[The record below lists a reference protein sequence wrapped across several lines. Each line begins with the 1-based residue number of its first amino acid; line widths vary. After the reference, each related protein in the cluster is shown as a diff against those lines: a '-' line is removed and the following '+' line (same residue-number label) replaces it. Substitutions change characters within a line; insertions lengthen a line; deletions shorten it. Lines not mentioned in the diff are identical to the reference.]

1 MVFSGAA
8 MNMTRRNMVLST
20 VSALAATFLPTAAVE
35 PSPAAHEGNAGALSD
50 LVSLDDFERAA
61 RERMAAMAYEFVA
74 SGAGDEVTIRWNRED
89 YNKLKLRPRVLVD
102 VEVLDTSL
110 DLFGQKSD
118 FPILLAPTSLH
129 RLTHPEGEVE
139 TARGAGA
146 ANATFVVSSL
156 STRRMAD
163 IAHAASKPL
172 WFQLYGVNKERHEFV
187 RDVVQEVKA
196 LGCRALCVTV
206 DAPVLGARNRQARA
220 GFRIPDGF
228 ETPYYPERP
237 KSAAGLPILGSFTW
251 DDVAWL
257 RSSTTLPILLKGILN
272 PEDAEL
278 AIRAG
283 VDGIIVSNHG
293 GRCLDTLPSTISVFP
308 SVAEKVAGRVPLLVD
323 GGIRRGTDVLKAL
336 ALGAKA
342 VLIGRPY
349 IFGLAAGGAAGV
361 TRVVELL
368 RDEFKMAMALT
379 GRRTLAEID
388 RSVIG

>member
-1 MVFSGAA
+1 
-8 MNMTRRNMVLST
+8 MNMTRRKMVLST
-20 VSALAATFLPTAAVE
+20 VGALGATLLPAVAAQPR
-35 PSPAAHEGNAGALSD
+35 PAAHKGKAEALSG

-61 RERMAAMAYEFVA
+61 RERMATMAYEFVA
-74 SGAGDEVTIRWNRED
+74 SGAGDEITIRWNRED

-110 DLFGQKSD
+110 ELFGQKSD
-118 FPILLAPTSLH
+118 FPILLAPTALQ

-139 TARGAGA
+139 TARGAGV

-163 IAHAASKPL
+163 IARATTTPL
-172 WFQLYGVNKERHEFV
+172 WFQLYGLNKERHGFV

-196 LGCRALCVTV
+196 SGCRALCVTV

-220 GFRIPDGF
+220 GFRIPDVF
-228 ETPYYPERP
+228 ETPYYPERVGA
-237 KSAAGLPILGSFTW
+237 KTAAGLPILGGFTW
-251 DDVAWL
+251 KDVAWL
-257 RSSTTLPILLKGILN
+257 RSVTNLPILLKGILN

-293 GRCLDTLPSTISVFP
+293 GRCLDTLPATISALP
-308 SVAEKVAGRVPLLVD
+308 AVAEKVAGRVPVLVD

-349 IFGLAAGGAAGV
+349 IYGLAAGGATGV
-361 TRVVELL
+361 SRVVEIL
-368 RDEFKMAMALT
+368 RDEFKMAMALP

>member
-1 MVFSGAA
+1 
-8 MNMTRRNMVLST
+8 
-20 VSALAATFLPTAAVE
+20 
-35 PSPAAHEGNAGALSD
+35 
-50 LVSLDDFERAA
+50 
-61 RERMAAMAYEFVA
+61 
-74 SGAGDEVTIRWNRED
+74 
-89 YNKLKLRPRVLVD
+89 
-102 VEVLDTSL
+102 
-110 DLFGQKSD
+110 
-118 FPILLAPTSLH
+118 
-129 RLTHPEGEVE
+129 
-139 TARGAGA
+139 
-146 ANATFVVSSL
+146 
-156 STRRMAD
+156 
-163 IAHAASKPL
+163 
-172 WFQLYGVNKERHEFV
+172 
-187 RDVVQEVKA
+187 
-196 LGCRALCVTV
+196 V

-220 GFRIPDGF
+220 GFRIPEGF
-228 ETPYYPERP
+228 ETPYYPERAGA
-237 KSAAGLPILGSFTW
+237 KSAAGLPMLGSFTW

-272 PEDAEL
+272 PADAEL
-278 AIRAG
+278 AIGAG

-293 GRCLDTLPSTISVFP
+293 GRCLDTLPATISVLP

-361 TRVVELL
+361 SRVVEIL

>member
-1 MVFSGAA
+1 
-8 MNMTRRNMVLST
+8 MNMTRRQMVLST
-20 VSALAATFLPTAAVE
+20 VGALGATSLPTVAADPL
-35 PSPAAHEGNAGALSD
+35 PSPREGNAGKLSE

-74 SGAGDEVTIRWNRED
+74 SGAADEITIRWNREE

-102 VEVLDTSL
+102 VAALDTSL
-110 DLFGQKSD
+110 ELFGQKSD
-118 FPILLAPTSLH
+118 FPILLAPTALH

-163 IAHAASKPL
+163 IARAATKPL
-172 WFQLYGVNKERHEFV
+172 WFQLYGINKERHGFV
-187 RDVVQEVKA
+187 RDVVQEMKA

-206 DAPVLGARNRQARA
+206 DAPVVGARNRQVRA

-228 ETPYYPERP
+228 ETPYYPERAGA
-237 KSAAGLPILGSFTW
+237 KSAAGLPIQGSFTW

-257 RSSTTLPILLKGILN
+257 RSETSLPILLKGILN
-272 PEDAEL
+272 PDDAEL

-283 VDGIIVSNHG
+283 VQGIIVSNHG
-293 GRCLDTLPSTISVFP
+293 GRCLDTLPATISVLP
-308 SVAEKVAGRVPLLVD
+308 AVAEKVAGRVPLLVD

-361 TRVVELL
+361 SRVVEIL

-388 RSVIG
+388 RTLIG

>member
-1 MVFSGAA
+1 M
-8 MNMTRRNMVLST
+8 LST
-20 VSALAATFLPTAAVE
+20 VSALGATLLPAAADQ
-35 PSPAAHEGNAGALSD
+35 PSPAAPAGSAGGLAD

-61 RERMAAMAYEFVA
+61 RERMATMAYEFVA
-74 SGAGDEVTIRWNRED
+74 SGAGDEITIRWNRED

-102 VEVLDTSL
+102 VESLDTSV

-118 FPILLAPTSLH
+118 FPILLAPTALH

-156 STRRMAD
+156 STRRMVD
-163 IAHAASKPL
+163 IAHATSKPL
-172 WFQLYGVNKERHEFV
+172 WFQLYGVNKERHGFV
-187 RDVVQEVKA
+187 RDVVQEVTA
-196 LGCRALCVTV
+196 HGCRALCVTV
-206 DAPVLGARNRQARA
+206 DAPVVGARNRQARA
-220 GFRIPDGF
+220 GFRIPEDF
-228 ETPYYPERP
+228 ETPYYPERAGA
-237 KSAAGLPILGSFTW
+237 KSASGLPIQVSFTW

-257 RSSTTLPILLKGILN
+257 RSATKLPILLKGILN

-293 GRCLDTLPSTISVFP
+293 GRCLDTLPASISVLP
-308 SVAEKVAGRVPLLVD
+308 LVAEKVAGRVPLLVD

-336 ALGAKA
+336 ALGARA

-349 IFGLAAGGAAGV
+349 IFGLGVGGAAGV
-361 TRVVELL
+361 TRVVEIL

>member
-1 MVFSGAA
+1 

-20 VSALAATFLPTAAVE
+20 VSALGATLLPTAAAQL
-35 PSPAAHEGNAGALSD
+35 PAVAHEGTAGDLSG

-74 SGAGDEVTIRWNRED
+74 SGAGDEVTIRWNRDD

-102 VEVLDTSL
+102 VDVLDTSL
-110 DLFGQKSD
+110 ELFGQKSD
-118 FPILLAPTSLH
+118 FPILLAPTSLQ

-163 IAHAASKPL
+163 IARATTKPL
-172 WFQLYGVNKERHEFV
+172 WFQLYGVNKERHGFV
-187 RDVVQEVKA
+187 RDVVQEMKA

-228 ETPYYPERP
+228 ETPYYPERAGA

-257 RSSTTLPILLKGILN
+257 RSTTTLPILLKGILN
-272 PEDAEL
+272 PDDAEL

-293 GRCLDTLPSTISVFP
+293 GRCLDTLPATISVLP
-308 SVAEKVAGRVPLLVD
+308 AVAEKVAGRVPLLVD

-349 IFGLAAGGAAGV
+349 IFGLAAGGAGGV
-361 TRVVELL
+361 SRVVEIL